1 MIKIINII
9 ILLILIYIFIYCD
22 NIYTLNEN
30 FNNIIENYT
39 PADAIQFSSDI
50 KNLMT
55 KAEWPNG
62 ATVSGDFVVKGLGTI
77 KNFVV
82 QDNTIL
88 NGNTIIN
95 GNAKINNSLSIGNSY
110 INNGILNIDKIVLG
124 GKYVLYTNQDAFAIG
139 KLADNGK
146 IIPGIYL
153 NPGSREGMWII
164 EAINNNQIYY
174 YWFNSGSSGH
184 SGRPYDS
191 NSLNNIL
198 KNTNYRN
205 FIGLDN
211 L

>member
-1 MIKIINII
+1 M
-9 ILLILIYIFIYCD
+9 
-22 NIYTLNEN
+22 
-30 FNNIIENYT
+30 
-39 PADAIQFSSDI
+39 
-50 KNLMT
+50 
-55 KAEWPNG
+55 
-62 ATVSGDFVVKGLGTI
+62 VK
-77 KNFVV
+77 
-82 QDNTIL
+82 
-88 NGNTIIN
+88 
-95 GNAKINNSLSIGNSY
+95 
-110 INNGILNIDKIVLG
+110 
-124 GKYVLYTNQDAFAIG
+124 LYR
-139 KLADNGK
+139 
-146 IIPGIYL
+146 IYL